1 MQAIEIKAHAKINL
15 SLDIIGRRADGYHDI
30 DSVMQ
35 GIGLCDLVRVE
46 EGRADCDFPHIE
58 CSCGSNFSDNNGR
71 SSGSSLIH
79 LYMNAKGLEPSED
92 NLAIKGAKAFL
103 SAMSSKGSEPFQKS
117 KRAEAVS
124 NPNGAKIEASREFS
138 IIIDKKLPISA
149 GIAGGSG
156 NSAVTMLALNAMYGN
171 PISLRELMDTG
182 ASVGADVPFSIMMNA
197 KMNEDVLTG
206 LAGLD
211 EASVSARMQG
221 IGEIVEPIEPIERYI
236 IMANPGIA
244 VSTKEVYEAIDSLP
258 ENKRIK
264 LGLWGNM
271 MEAYT
276 LDSYAE
282 ADKLKAK
289 MEACLNADKVL
300 MSGSG
305 PTMVAYYSDKD
316 KWLADCEHEDWIE
329 EGWRAWPST
338 TGIIREV

>member
-1 MQAIEIKAHAKINL
+1 
-15 SLDIIGRRADGYHDI
+15 
-30 DSVMQ
+30 
-35 GIGLCDLVRVE
+35 
-46 EGRADCDFPHIE
+46 
-58 CSCGSNFSDNNGR
+58 
-71 SSGSSLIH
+71 
-79 LYMNAKGLEPSED
+79 
-92 NLAIKGAKAFL
+92 
-103 SAMSSKGSEPFQKS
+103 
-117 KRAEAVS
+117 
-124 NPNGAKIEASREFS
+124 
-138 IIIDKKLPISA
+138 
-149 GIAGGSG
+149 
-156 NSAVTMLALNAMYGN
+156 MLALNAMCEN
-171 PISLRELMDTG
+171 PLSLRELMDIG

-197 KMNEDVLTG
+197 RMNEDVLTG

-221 IGEIVEPIEPIERYI
+221 IGEIVEPMEPIERYI

-276 LDSYAE
+276 LESYDE

-289 MEACLNADKVL
+289 MESCLNADKVL

-329 EGWRAWPST
+329 EGWRVWPST

>member
-1 MQAIEIKAHAKINL
+1 
-15 SLDIIGRRADGYHDI
+15 
-30 DSVMQ
+30 
-35 GIGLCDLVRVE
+35 
-46 EGRADCDFPHIE
+46 
-58 CSCGSNFSDNNGR
+58 
-71 SSGSSLIH
+71 
-79 LYMNAKGLEPSED
+79 
-92 NLAIKGAKAFL
+92 
-103 SAMSSKGSEPFQKS
+103 
-117 KRAEAVS
+117 
-124 NPNGAKIEASREFS
+124 
-138 IIIDKKLPISA
+138 
-149 GIAGGSG
+149 
-156 NSAVTMLALNAMYGN
+156 
-171 PISLRELMDTG
+171 
-182 ASVGADVPFSIMMNA
+182 
-197 KMNEDVLTG
+197 
-206 LAGLD
+206 
-211 EASVSARMQG
+211 MQG

-276 LDSYAE
+276 LESYDE

-316 KWLADCEHEDWIE
+316 KWLADCEHKDWIE
-329 EGWRAWPST
+329 EGWRVWPST